1 MSRIGKKPL
10 MIPAGVTVTVTDS
23 RIDVKGPKG
32 ELKLDL
38 PKDVTVNQVTL
49 EAGGEALEVHVK
61 DEDLQKAI
69 WGTIRANLG
78 NMINGV
84 TTGWTKS
91 LELNGVGYKMN
102 VAGSTLNLSLGFSH
116 DVKFALPEGI
126 KASIKENVL
135 TIEGFDRQLVGQ
147 VAAEIRSMKKPEPYK
162 GKGFKYV
169 GENIRRKLGKQAK
182 SE

>member
-10 MIPAGVTVTVTDS
+10 NIPAGVTVTITGDQ
-23 RIDVKGPKG
+23 IGVKGPKG
-32 ELKLDL
+32 ELSLAL
-38 PKDVTVNQVTL
+38 PKDVTVAKVTL
-49 EAGGEALEVHVK
+49 ESGSEALEVHVA
-61 DEDLQKAI
+61 DENLQKAI
-69 WGTIRANLG
+69 WGTIRANIA
-78 NMINGV
+78 NMIGGV
-84 TTGWTKS
+84 TTGWSKS

-102 VAGSTLNLSLGFSH
+102 VAGSTLNLALGFSH
-116 DVKFALPEGI
+116 EVKVPLPEGI

-147 VAAEIRSMKKPEPYK
+147 IAAEIRALKKPEPYK

-169 GENIRRKLGKQAK
+169 GEIIRRKLGKQAK